1 MDTRVFTKRG
11 HMRVPKGTPLLTYQ
25 RVGQNTVL
33 GEHGEVTKREAVVE
47 IKDFHYVESWNDK
60 LTAEEQAEYERL
72 SDENRQALYAI
83 HAKYRTQSWTC
94 PRTGAVHEN
103 YDVPIELKEKYSN
116 ELTENYRQDEEIKKR
131 FEDLGYSRFV
141 FDDIVVSWGSDYKK
155 AWLRYMEP
163 VEKSEVKTRKTTINK
178 RQQMVNK
185 SRWKFTET
193 RDIKGIIENPKFWPA
208 IHAVNADPNFD
219 RPDWDHTNPQASQA
233 ALAAWQSRRDLEIAR
248 LCPEGQYIEAVI
260 YQAKAGEI
268 IEVEGKFQKSWSGKN
283 GDIFVAKLENGNTTR
298 FPYKSVESYL
308 EPESIPTVK
317 IWVLRE
323 KSSGKFYHSSEYDRS
338 ASILSGKDVYD
349 PILVDNF
356 MKAKHFDSLGRAK
369 TQILMMT
376 GYYNG
381 LAGAEEALPEWAG
394 GGGFV
399 LDDKWELVEFDKLN
413 RQEVG
418 VVPNFQ
424 EWYKR
429 SWELRSLTMRY
440 GSSVRSCYKELE
452 KANLLDQQKGMLVF
466 TVTDEDALD
475 NLGYYG
481 DRSAVTEEDKAAVD
495 AAIKAAG
502 LKKGQFKKSQDAK
515 SVAVSFP
522 NKGAAMLFKL
532 GYSGNLKT
540 TVIDLEEMKE
550 AVDV

>member
-1 MDTRVFTKRG
+1 MDTREFTKRG
-11 HMRVPKGTPLLTYQ
+11 YMRVPKGTPLLTYQ
-25 RVGQNTVL
+25 LVGQNCL
-33 GEHGEVTKREAVVE
+33 LAEHGEVTAREAVVE
-47 IKDFHYVESWNDK
+47 IKEFSYMENWTDK
-60 LTAEEQAEYERL
+60 LTPEELAEFKRL
-72 SDENRQALYAI
+72 EDENTKAFHAI
-83 HAKYRTQSWTC
+83 HTKYRTQSWTC
-94 PRTGAVHEN
+94 PRTGVVREN
-103 YDVPIELKEKYSN
+103 YEVPSELKEEFSAAL
-116 ELTENYRQDEEIKKR
+116 EENRREIEEVRTR
-131 FEDLGYSRFV
+131 FEKIGYDRFT
-141 FDDIVVSWGSDYKK
+141 FDDVVVQWGSDRKK
-155 AWLRYMEP
+155 AWLRHMEP
-163 VEKSEVKTRKTTINK
+163 AEKSDVKARKTTINK
-178 RQQMVNK
+178 RQQMVDK

-193 RDIKGIIENPKFWPA
+193 RDIKGIIENPTYWPA
-208 IHAVNADPNFD
+208 IHQVNADPNFD
-219 RPDWDHTNPQASQA
+219 RSGMDVRDQKAYDEWQA
-233 ALAAWQSRRDLEIAR
+233 RREAEIAR

-268 IEVEGKFQKSWSGKN
+268 IEVVGKFQKSWSGKN
-283 GDIFVAKLENGNTTR
+283 GDIFVAKLENGSTTR
-298 FPYKSVESYL
+298 FPYKSVEAYL

-323 KSSGKFYHSSEYDRS
+323 KASGKFYHSSEYDRS
-338 ASILSGKDVYD
+338 TSISSSQEVYT

-381 LAGAEEALPEWAG
+381 LPGADEALPEWAG
-394 GGGFV
+394 GGGFT
-399 LDDKWELVEFDKLN
+399 LDDNWELVEFDKLA
-413 RQEVG
+413 RAEVG
-418 VVPNFQ
+418 IVPDFM

-429 SWELRSLTMRY
+429 SWELRELTVRY

-466 TVTDEDALD
+466 TVTDENALG

-481 DRSAVTEEDKAAVD
+481 DRSAVTEEDKAAVE

-502 LKKGQFKKSQDAK
+502 LKRGQFKKSQDAK